1 MRKIMISAALLSAA
15 AMAAPAAA
23 QFAPRAP
30 IVQIQYGPTQFRGNG
45 SGLEGQLRELDQR
58 VAAGFQRGLMSRSE
72 ANRLSGDI
80 RRLEVRV
87 RDKAWNGLSLR
98 ERRNLEDRVQD
109 LRRRVQD
116 ELREGRGQR
125 RDRRW

>member
-23 QFAPRAP
+23 QYAPRAP
-30 IVQIQYGPTQFRGNG
+30 IVQVQYGQGQFRGNG
-45 SGLEGQLRELDQR
+45 LEAQLRELDQR
-58 VAAGFQRGLMSRSE
+58 VAAGFQRGLLSRSE
-72 ANRLSGDI
+72 ASRLSNDI
-80 RRLEVRV
+80 RRLEMRV
-87 RDKAWNGLSLR
+87 RGRGYDGLGFR
-98 ERRNLEDRVQD
+98 ERRNLEDRVQE

-116 ELREGRGQR
+116 ELREGRGER